1 MNAVDVLLLL
11 YLVAVAL
18 LAVDMMRRYRRYDLT
33 GGMFAVWV
41 VVVILLP
48 FLGVVIYAILRVV
61 SLARRRAAP
70 G

>member
-1 MNAVDVLLLL
+1 MNFLWLIWLAVL
-11 YLVAVAL
+11 AL
-18 LAVDMMRRYRRYDLT
+18 LAVDMMRRYRRRELT

-48 FLGVVIYAILRVV
+48 FLGVAIYVILRIV
-61 SLARRRAAP
+61 SLARRDAAP

>member
-1 MNAVDVLLLL
+1 VTFLLLA
-11 YLVAVAL
+11 YLVVLAL
-18 LAVDMMRRYRRYDLT
+18 LAVDMMRRYRSRDLT

-48 FLGVVIYAILRVV
+48 FLGVAIYVILRIVA
-61 SLARRRAAP
+61 LARRDAAP

>member
-1 MNAVDVLLLL
+1 VTFLWLIWLAVL
-11 YLVAVAL
+11 AL
-18 LAVDMMRRYRRYDLT
+18 LAVDMMLRYRRRDLT

-48 FLGVVIYAILRVV
+48 FVGVAIYVILRIVA
-61 SLARRRAAP
+61 LARRDAAP

>member
-1 MNAVDVLLLL
+1 MAYLWLIWLAV
-11 YLVAVAL
+11 LVA
-18 LAVDMMRRYRRYDLT
+18 LAADMILRYRRRDLT

-48 FLGVVIYAILRVV
+48 FVGVVIYVILRLV
-61 SLARRRAAP
+61 SLARRDAAP